1 MRYIL
6 TTLLFLLLS
15 LSVSADSA
23 LLTTTQHAKQAELT
37 LNKQREGYFH
47 TQQKALTDARERLIV
62 RQQALQ
68 SNIDSLSKQFTENE
82 GALAETE
89 KKLHLESGSMG
100 ELFGVV
106 RQVAKELQVT
116 FNTSTLMIGH
126 VENEQVIE
134 EIVNAKKLPSTEQL
148 YGLWRT
154 FDDQLKA
161 GSQVRSVTVPFVQP
175 DGLIIDKEVVR
186 VGAFGLLD
194 EGGYLQWNGQ
204 LNDAKPYPV
213 QPPKGPTVKDIN
225 SENQLI
231 TFDPS
236 QGKLL
241 NQLALKP
248 TLMQRFEQGAGVG
261 KVIVGLL
268 VIGLIIGF
276 AQGIFLAISRTK
288 ISVQQKD
295 SENIGNNALG
305 RILSVYKYDSSP
317 NVEALE
323 LRLYETILD
332 EQQKL
337 DRGLS
342 MLKLLAA
349 LSPMLGLLGTVT
361 GMIETFQVITEYGN
375 ADPKVMAGGISMALV
390 TTVLGL
396 VAAMPLLLLH
406 NVLNSQA
413 ESIRTV
419 LEKKGVGL
427 VAQRAEQDAD
437 LQKVKAA

>member
-37 LNKQREGYFH
+37 LNKQREGDFH

-89 KKLHLESGSMG
+89 KKLHLESGSLG

-134 EIVNAKKLPSTEQL
+134 EIVNAKKLPSTAQL

-317 NVEALE
+317 NALE

>member
-1 MRYIL
+1 
-6 TTLLFLLLS
+6 
-15 LSVSADSA
+15 
-23 LLTTTQHAKQAELT
+23 
-37 LNKQREGYFH
+37 
-47 TQQKALTDARERLIV
+47 
-62 RQQALQ
+62 
-68 SNIDSLSKQFTENE
+68 
-82 GALAETE
+82 
-89 KKLHLESGSMG
+89 
-100 ELFGVV
+100 
-106 RQVAKELQVT
+106 
-116 FNTSTLMIGH
+116 
-126 VENEQVIE
+126 
-134 EIVNAKKLPSTEQL
+134 
-148 YGLWRT
+148 
-154 FDDQLKA
+154 
-161 GSQVRSVTVPFVQP
+161 VPFVQP

-186 VGAFGLLD
+186 VGAFGLFD
-194 EGGYLQWNGQ
+194 EGGYLQWNGR

-213 QPPKGPTVKDIN
+213 QPAKGPTAKDIH

-231 TFDPS
+231 AFDPS
-236 QGKLL
+236 RGKLL

-276 AQGIFLAISRTK
+276 AQGIFLVISRTK
-288 ISVQQKD
+288 ISLQQKD

-323 LRLYETILD
+323 LRLYEAILD

-419 LEKKGVGL
+419 LEKQGVGL

-437 LQKVKAA
+437 LQKAKAA